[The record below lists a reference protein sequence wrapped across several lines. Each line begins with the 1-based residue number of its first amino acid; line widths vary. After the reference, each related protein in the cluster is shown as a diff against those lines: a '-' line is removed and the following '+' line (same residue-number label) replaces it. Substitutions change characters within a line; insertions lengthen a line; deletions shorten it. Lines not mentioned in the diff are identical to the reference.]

1 MNQFDNQRADS
12 HVDLGSKPLVSR
24 GRASLVHG
32 SLVLFAVALIA
43 RAVQVQLIDGKFW
56 AEKAASQQIRESALP
71 APRGQILDE
80 RGVVLAESR
89 ELVQVAI
96 APNEIRRERNGKQDD
111 RRELQRTLTTLG
123 MPKPL
128 IRNALD
134 TSKRWVELPRPFV
147 PRDVEPL
154 LKLRSGIHPTYV
166 MQRVIAAPEG
176 VRRLIGVV
184 DSKGDAVGGIE
195 QEMDSLLRGQ
205 TGRRTSLRDGRGKY
219 FDTPS
224 LTGIEATPGH
234 SVTLTINSIL
244 QEISERELSLAL
256 QRTGASGGD
265 VVIVDPRDGSI
276 LALAGYRNGKVPLS
290 STPLAEGY
298 EPGSVLKTFIVANL
312 LDRGLTTP
320 NDMVNTEIGPY
331 IVKGKPWPTDEHK
344 RPSMPVRDVI
354 RNSSNIG
361 IVRLA
366 SKLSDQQEFE
376 LLRDFGF
383 GVQPGTPYPAESR
396 GRISHPKQWSAQT
409 GASMAMGYEMI
420 VTPLQLAVAY
430 ASIANGGEL
439 LQPALV
445 REVRDANGTV
455 VFEHQRRV
463 LRRVLS
469 PKAAEQTRVILES
482 VVDSGTAL
490 AAQLKTF
497 DVAGKSGTA
506 RRSEGGVYRAGKYNA
521 TFAGMFPAK
530 NPQYVIVAR
539 LIDPK
544 GLIFG
549 GLVAAPVVNRILQG
563 AVATRDVQL
572 DRSAL
577 AVAARPIAV
586 KVDSVALRLAAK
598 KDSIARVAALKK
610 SGGKVS
616 VDVAANSDDEE
627 MVDTSALIVQAA
639 PKASM
644 PAPSSV
650 VVSLPFKPASA
661 KPRAAEMRLVPNVA
675 GLDLRDAV
683 RTLHAAGFQVR
694 LDDGAAGRTKPSAG
708 SFAPSGSSVALGT
721 TSTGASR

>member
-1 MNQFDNQRADS
+1 MNTFDDQRSD
-12 HVDLGSKPLVSR
+12 DIEPGSKPLVSR

-56 AEKAASQQIRESALP
+56 ADKAASQQIRESALP
-71 APRGQILDE
+71 APRGPILDE

-96 APNEIRRERNGKQDD
+96 APNEIRRERTAKQND
-111 RRELQRTLTTLG
+111 RRDLLRTLTALG
-123 MPKPL
+123 VAKPL
-128 IRNALD
+128 IRAAMDSN
-134 TSKRWVELPRPFV
+134 KKWVELPKPFV

-154 LKLRSGIHPTYV
+154 LKLRAGIHPTYV

-184 DSKGDAVGGIE
+184 DSKGEAVGGIE
-195 QEMDSLLRGQ
+195 QEMDSILRGQ

-224 LTGIEATPGH
+224 LTGFDATPGH
-234 SVTLTINSIL
+234 SVTLSINSIL
-244 QEISERELSLAL
+244 QDICERELQLAL
-256 QRTGASGGD
+256 QRTGATGGD

-276 LALAGYRNGKVPLS
+276 LALAGYRDGKVPLT

-312 LDRGLTTP
+312 LNREMVTP
-320 NDMVNTEIGPY
+320 NEMVNTEGGTYTVNKRTI
-331 IVKGKPWPTDEHK
+331 TDEHK
-344 RPSMPVRDVI
+344 AAYMPVKDVI

-361 IVRLA
+361 IVKLA
-366 SKLSDQQEFE
+366 SKLTSQQEFE

-396 GRISHPKQWSAQT
+396 GRISFPKQWSAQT
-409 GASMAMGYEMI
+409 AASMAMGYEML

-430 ASIANGGEL
+430 AAIANGGEL

-445 REVRDANGTV
+445 REIRDASGKII
-455 VFEHQRRV
+455 FQHQRRA

-482 VVDSGTAL
+482 VVDSGTSV
-490 AAQLKTF
+490 AADLKTF

-506 RRSEGGVYRAGKYNA
+506 RRSEGGAYRAGKYNA

-572 DRSAL
+572 DRTAL
-577 AVAARPIAV
+577 AAAARPIPV
-586 KVDSVALRLAAK
+586 KVDSAAIRLAAR
-598 KDSIARVAALKK
+598 KDSAMRAAALKK
-610 SGGKVS
+610 SGGKFS
-616 VDVAANSDDEE
+616 VDVASGADGE
-627 MVDTSALIVQAA
+627 MADADSSALTVHVA
-639 PKASM
+639 PKAAL
-644 PAPSSV
+644 PAPTSV
-650 VVSLPFKPASA
+650 VVSFPYKPKSVRPPSA
-661 KPRAAEMRLVPNVA
+661 ESRLIPNVS

-694 LDDGAAGRTKPSAG
+694 LEEGIPGRTKPSAG
-708 SFAPSGSSVALGT
+708 NFAPAGSSVTLGT
-721 TSTGASR
+721 SR

>member
-1 MNQFDNQRADS
+1 MNQFDPSRG
-12 HVDLGSKPLVSR
+12 DLQSDGSGKPLVNR
-24 GRASLVHG
+24 TRASLVHG

-80 RGVVLAESR
+80 RGVVMAESR

-96 APNEIRRERNGKQDD
+96 APNEIRRDRNGKTDD

-128 IRNALD
+128 IKSAMDPN
-134 TSKRWVELPRPFV
+134 KKWVELPRPFV

-166 MQRVIAAPEG
+166 MQRVIAAPDG

-224 LTGIEATPGH
+224 LTGVEATPGH

-244 QEISERELSLAL
+244 QEICERELSSAL
-256 QRTGASGGD
+256 QRTGATGGD

-312 LDRGLTTP
+312 LERGMTTP
-320 NDMVNTEIGPY
+320 NEVINTEGGTYTVNKRTI
-331 IVKGKPWPTDEHK
+331 TDEHK
-344 RPSMPVRDVI
+344 AAYMPVRDII

-361 IVRLA
+361 VVKLA
-366 SKLSDQQEFE
+366 SRLSSQQEFE

-396 GRISHPKQWSAQT
+396 GRIAYPKQWSAQT
-409 GASMAMGYEMI
+409 GASMAMGYEML

-445 REVRDANGTV
+445 REIRDANGTV
-455 VFEHQRRV
+455 VFEHQRRA

-469 PKAAEQTRVILES
+469 PKAAEQMRVILES

-506 RRSEGGVYRAGKYNA
+506 RRSEGGLYRAGKYNA

-549 GLVAAPVVNRILQG
+549 GLVAAPVVNKILQG

-577 AVAARPIAV
+577 ASAARPIPV
-586 KVDSVALRLAAK
+586 KVDSAALRQAR
-598 KDSIARVAALKK
+598 KDSIARVAAMKK
-610 SGGKVS
+610 NGGKVS
-616 VDVAANSDDEE
+616 VDVASDADGEA
-627 MVDTSALIVQAA
+627 MVDTSALTVQAA
-639 PKASM
+639 PKAAL
-644 PAPSSV
+644 PAPSTV
-650 VVSLPFKPASA
+650 VVAFPYKPKTVKA
-661 KPRAAEMRLVPNVA
+661 PTAEMRMVPNVS

-683 RTLHAAGFQVR
+683 RTLHAAGFQVK
-694 LDDGAAGRTKPSAG
+694 LEDGTPGRTKPAAG
-708 SFAPSGSSVALGT
+708 SFVQSGSAITLGT
-721 TSTGASR
+721 AK